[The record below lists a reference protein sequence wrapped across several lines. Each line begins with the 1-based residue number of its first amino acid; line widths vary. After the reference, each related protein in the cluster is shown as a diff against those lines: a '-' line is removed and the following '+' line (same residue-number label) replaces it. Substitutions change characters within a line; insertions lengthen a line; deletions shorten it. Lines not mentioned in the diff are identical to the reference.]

1 MGIQHPNRSDR
12 ASTPQES
19 VMGHHIEGPRLTRAG
34 ALLLAW
40 TIGVPVLVLGLLADI
55 AVQWLFG
62 WCVGLWCL
70 L

>member
-1 MGIQHPNRSDR
+1 
-12 ASTPQES
+12 
-19 VMGHHIEGPRLTRAG
+19 MGHHIEGPRLTRAG